1 MHRVM
6 VLRQIRGYVLRTIRE
21 NDVLGFKSSALA
33 RDAFGYGLSTRLN
46 LINWSLNAVAFSL
59 SRIWAG
65 IIERFRYFI
74 IDVLFVRPPFGEKHQ
89 SSSESPHLNAEPSP
103 DR

>member
-1 MHRVM
+1 MRRSFARGDFDDFMHRVM

-46 LINWSLNAVAFSL
+46 FVEVF
-59 SRIWAG
+59 G
-65 IIERFRYFI
+65 HG
-74 IDVLFVRPPFGEKHQ
+74 VLPATDLGGGY
-89 SSSESPHLNAEPSP
+89 
-103 DR
+103 

>member
-1 MHRVM
+1 MAYYQR
-6 VLRQIRGYVLRTIRE
+6 
-21 NDVLGFKSSALA
+21 
-33 RDAFGYGLSTRLN
+33 
-46 LINWSLNAVAFSL
+46 
-59 SRIWAG
+59 RIWAG

-74 IDVLFVRPPFGEKHQ
+74 IDVLFVRPPFGEKRQ

>member
-46 LINWSLNAVAFSL
+46 FVEVF
-59 SRIWAG
+59 G
-65 IIERFRYFI
+65 HG
-74 IDVLFVRPPFGEKHQ
+74 VLPATDLDG
-89 SSSESPHLNAEPSP
+89 
-103 DR
+103 DY